1 MIVIVIKSVGFVP
14 ELNDCVSPQ
23 QMADDP
29 ELQRLKQTSKIISN
43 VEYHREVEKKQDMEN
58 RRRFVE
64 GGLPNDSEKSQ
75 EDGGVAL
82 HQLNDVLAGI
92 NMLVKATAREI

>member
-1 MIVIVIKSVGFVP
+1 
-14 ELNDCVSPQ
+14 
-23 QMADDP
+23 MADDP

-64 GGLPNDSEKSQ
+64 AGLPGDGEKSH
-75 EDGGVAL
+75 EDSGVAL

-92 NMLVKATAREI
+92 NM

>member
-1 MIVIVIKSVGFVP
+1 
-14 ELNDCVSPQ
+14 
-23 QMADDP
+23 MADDP

-64 GGLPNDSEKSQ
+64 SGFPGDNEESQ
-75 EDGGVAL
+75 EEGGVAL

-92 NMLVKATAREI
+92 NK